1 MTDSGNGKNAPSA
14 LPTVAVEVSD
24 TAYFG
29 DRTQTLL
36 PGDFSDALDKLS
48 LTGALAQGL
57 ALHVHLP
64 FCAVRCVSCDR
75 VAVVAENPAIIDQYL
90 TGLDEE
96 LHLITRRIGRGNRI
110 AQLHVGG
117 GTPNLLNAAQ
127 LSRLTALVEKH
138 FLVDAKTETSL
149 EIIPDRT
156 SRTQL
161 ELIRGLGYRHVS
173 FELREVDPEAQ
184 QGLGR
189 SYSPELLQD
198 AVANAR
204 AASFETVSIEIMYG
218 LPGQTAA
225 SMKET
230 ILLVSGLEPD
240 RIVTRPFVRKV
251 QEFANQKVLDADFI
265 PTIAEKM
272 AMFVALSDGL
282 EAAGYGWI
290 GINAFAKPGD
300 RLSRAQERGE
310 LRRNRLGYCTEPAR
324 WLIGIGLGAVS
335 EMPTL
340 VSRNQ
345 PNLNT
350 WHGALEQRKHP
361 SSVGVV
367 LNKDDSKQRD
377 GLNMLAVELSAPVA
391 CFTSPHAQ
399 QVISRLVDASYL
411 KITDGVVAI
420 TPLGRINIQQVW
432 NELASEVRWAHVA

>member
-1 MTDSGNGKNAPSA
+1 
-14 LPTVAVEVSD
+14 
-24 TAYFG
+24 
-29 DRTQTLL
+29 
-36 PGDFSDALDKLS
+36 
-48 LTGALAQGL
+48 
-57 ALHVHLP
+57 
-64 FCAVRCVSCDR
+64 
-75 VAVVAENPAIIDQYL
+75 VAENPAVIDQYL

-127 LSRLTALVEKH
+127 LARLTALVEKH

-198 AVANAR
+198 AVENAR

-251 QEFANQKVLDADFI
+251 QEFTNQKVLDADFI

-350 WHGALEQRKHP
+350 WHGALEQGKHP

>member
-1 MTDSGNGKNAPSA
+1 MTDSVNGKNAPSA

-29 DRTQTLL
+29 VRTQTLL
-36 PGDFSDALDKLS
+36 PEDFSDALDKLS

-75 VAVVAENPAIIDQYL
+75 VAEVAENPAVIDRYL

-127 LSRLTALVEKH
+127 LARLTALVEKH
-138 FLVDAKTETSL
+138 FLVDDKTETSL

-225 SMKET
+225 SMKES
-230 ILLVSGLEPD
+230 IQLVSGLEPD

-251 QEFANQKVLDADFI
+251 QEFANQKVLDADVI
-265 PTIAEKM
+265 PTVAEKM
-272 AMFVALSDGL
+272 AMFVAMSDGL
-282 EAAGYGWI
+282 DEAGYGWI

-324 WLIGIGLGAVS
+324 WLLGIGLGAVS

-345 PNLNT
+345 PNLST
-350 WHGALEQRKHP
+350 WHGALEQGRHP
-361 SSVGVV
+361 SSVGVM
-367 LNKDDSKQRD
+367 LTKEDSRERD
-377 GLNMLAVELSAPVA
+377 GLNMLAVELSAPLA
-391 CFTSPHAQ
+391 SFTSPHAQ
-399 QVISRLVDASYL
+399 QVISRLVDANYL
-411 KITDGVVAI
+411 KVMDGVVAI
-420 TPLGRINIQQVW
+420 TPLGRFNIDQVW
-432 NELASEVRWAHVA
+432 NELASEVRWTHVA